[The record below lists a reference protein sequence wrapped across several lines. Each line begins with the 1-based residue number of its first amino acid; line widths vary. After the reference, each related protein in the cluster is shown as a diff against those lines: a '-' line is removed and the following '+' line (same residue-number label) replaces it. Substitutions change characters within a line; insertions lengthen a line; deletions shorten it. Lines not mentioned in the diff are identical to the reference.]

1 MILIKTI
8 QMYILEKC
16 NKFLTEKPIFI
27 HCYILSKMYLRTKKY
42 FNIYCFQYRHVF
54 STEIF
59 APRYD
64 PIQEVERR
72 KIHVFDYIPRMWK
85 NICSGPYTY
94 SVYFSKLH
102 LSYTGIDT
110 PNGT

>member
-42 FNIYCFQYRHVF
+42 FTYRHLLF
-54 STEIF
+54 SIPTRIF
-59 APRYD
+59 D
-64 PIQEVERR
+64 
-72 KIHVFDYIPRMWK
+72 
-85 NICSGPYTY
+85 
-94 SVYFSKLH
+94 
-102 LSYTGIDT
+102 
-110 PNGT
+110 